1 MDELFT
7 KRKLI
12 LYGICRGLLV
22 ACVVSCLFGVG
33 LKVLLV
39 KASTA
44 VVIALYVC
52 SWIAALGIGWL
63 VGKRYYQRTRK
74 K

>member
-1 MDELFT
+1 MDERLT

-12 LYGICRGLLV
+12 LYGICRGLLA
-22 ACVVSCLFGVG
+22 ACVASCLFGVG

-52 SWIAALGIGWL
+52 SWIVALGIGL
-63 VGKRYYQRTRK
+63 LEGKRYYQRMGK